1 MQSIAK
7 RGISEAFCTAV
18 QKAAIIPDI
27 PRKTLI

>member
-1 MQSIAK
+1 MRNEE

-18 QKAAIIPDI
+18 QKATIIPDI